1 MIRFSP
7 LLNFK
12 EFWGWLTV
20 SPSMSFNLEG
30 YGSEV
35 WTQGGAEGISL
46 VCSWLSVASG
56 KSINVLIP
64 GYFCGQSLRFL
75 RTLNVNM
82 IFYPVTD
89 ELLPDYQEISNR
101 IDGIKIDLFVHV
113 HYFGNT
119 KGGVQS
125 ANFASSIGA
134 KLLEDAAH
142 VLSPRIVD
150 WVGDFVVFAPHKH
163 FAIPKVGLVLV
174 KDNSKSL
181 KSSWA
186 PKVKADIALT
196 VWFGKQLLKH
206 LGWPS
211 AISRWGVISGD
222 PKESLGRQILSQ
234 KHMSIAMGNYE
245 KYLPTALIKSDN
257 ARVLLDRL
265 LKVDKWMPLQEYRS
279 FECPYIVGMVCESME
294 IAERRFLKLNENSRL
309 VMQWPDVPSEIKID
323 KKVADQ
329 SQLLVETTL
338 FFTIHQQI
346 YQHDWLGL
354 LESII
359 TRENF

>member
-1 MIRFSP
+1 MIRFAP

-12 EFWGWLTV
+12 DFLGWLTV
-20 SPSMSFNLEG
+20 SPPVSFNLEG

-46 VCSWLSVASG
+46 VCSWLSVASS

-75 RTLNVNM
+75 RTLNVNL

-89 ELLPDYQEISNR
+89 ELLPDYQEISDR
-101 IDGIKIDLFVHV
+101 LGSVKIDLFVHV

-119 KGGVQS
+119 KGAVQS

-150 WVGDFVVFAPHKH
+150 WVGDFVLFAPHKH
-163 FAIPKVGLVLV
+163 FVMPKVGLVFI
-174 KDNSKSL
+174 KDDSKGL
-181 KSSWA
+181 KPSWV
-186 PKVKADIALT
+186 PKVKATIALT
-196 VWFGKQLLKH
+196 IWFGKQVLKN

-211 AISRWGVISGD
+211 ANASWGVTECNE
-222 PKESLGRQILSQ
+222 KELLGKHILSQ
-234 KHMSIAMGNYE
+234 KHISIAMVNYE
-245 KYLPTALIKSDN
+245 KDLHATLIKKNN
-257 ARVLLDRL
+257 AKLLLDRL
-265 LKVDKWMPLQEYRS
+265 LKADKWTPLQEYQS
-279 FECPYIVGMVCESME
+279 FECPYLVGMICESIE
-294 IAERRFLKLNENSRL
+294 IAERRFLKLNKNARL
-309 VMQWPDVPSEIKID
+309 VMQWPDLPSEIKID
-323 KKVADQ
+323 KKVAGQ
-329 SQLLVETTL
+329 SQLLAETTL
-338 FFTIHQQI
+338 YFTIHQQI
-346 YQHDWLGL
+346 YQHEWLGL

-359 TRENF
+359 NTENF